1 MSKPAILFSE
11 MTPPPGREADFNAWY
26 DQEHIPLRMR
36 ISGFSSAQRYR
47 DGDAQNYL
55 AVYEITSG
63 DALTTPDYLKLKA
76 SPSERTRDML
86 ASVSGFTR
94 YLANPLQPA
103 AQPAGVDGF
112 IDAPVLYAVL
122 FDVPTPRLPAFDTW
136 YDGEHAPM
144 LLEDPRWLGVRRF
157 TIFDGAPAPFNR
169 LALHYLA
176 TRDVL
181 DSDARKRARATPQR
195 ARLAQEP
202 WFKGRYAIF
211 DRLGSRFGGQ
221 GFAGR
226 DPGSQA

>member
-1 MSKPAILFSE
+1 
-11 MTPPPGREADFNAWY
+11 
-26 DQEHIPLRMR
+26 
-36 ISGFSSAQRYR
+36 
-47 DGDAQNYL
+47 
-55 AVYEITSG
+55 
-63 DALTTPDYLKLKA
+63 
-76 SPSERTRDML
+76 ML
-86 ASVSGFTR
+86 AFGVGFTR

-103 AQPAGVDGF
+103 AQPATSMVSSTRRCSR
-112 IDAPVLYAVL
+112 VL
-122 FDVPTPRLPAFDTW
+122 FDVPLRGCRLRHW
-136 YDGEHAPM
+136 YDGEHVPM

-211 DRLGSRFGGQ
+211 DRLGSRFAGQ
-221 GFAGR
+221 GFAGQ

>member
-1 MSKPAILFSE
+1 LSKPAILFSE
-11 MTPPPGREADFNAWY
+11 MTPPPEREADFNAWY
-26 DQEHIPLRMR
+26 DEEHIPLRMR
-36 ISGFSSAQRYR
+36 VAGFVSAQRYR
-47 DGDAQNYL
+47 DGATQNYL
-55 AVYEITSG
+55 AVYEMTSG
-63 DALTTPDYLKLKA
+63 DALTTPDYVKLKTEP
-76 SPSERTRDML
+76 SPRTRDML

-103 AQPAGVDGF
+103 EIDGF

-122 FDVPTPRLPAFDTW
+122 FDVPPPRLQAFDAW

-169 LALHYLA
+169 LALHYLSN
-176 TRDVL
+176 RDVL

-211 DRLGSRFGGQ
+211 DRLGSRFRGE
-221 GFAGR
+221 A
-226 DPGSQA
+226 